1 MSLFQKLISIPPLQP
16 YLQLEDNAFVD
27 DMGWRDVLG
36 KVKQLR
42 DMETLLKVIQEA
54 VPVREKDKILLGY
67 MCTIAAELASGPVEL
82 PCVDYAGCYMKR
94 GVLQLRNRSEEH
106 LPNNVGMGMNAT
118 HPEIKILIEGDV
130 GDHLGYRAPQLNIEV
145 KGSARDRAGMALGGG
160 TLKIEG
166 DVAGA
171 LGGSAHDT
179 RIEVEGSVGRIQK
192 DNFGCKIVI
201 GGDVLWGISENQS
214 DCFIKVCGSV
224 GVKYK
229 KTGKIQDVAAGLSKN
244 AALLVGGDVYGH
256 LGKNMELAKVYIWGR
271 VFGEIHSSDAQGGFI
286 YMNKK
291 STPFLERIKKSIGGA
306 IGVKYVTLKESGY
319 LFADERE
326 DLKEIVEG

>member
-1 MSLFQKLISIPPLQP
+1 MGLFEKLISIPPLQP
-16 YLQLEDNAFVD
+16 YFQLEDNAFID

-67 MCTIAAELASGPVEL
+67 MCTLAAELASGRMEL

-94 GVLQLRNRSEEH
+94 GVLHLKNPSDEY
-106 LPNNVGMGMNAT
+106 LPNNVGMGMNASN
-118 HPEIKILIEGDV
+118 PEIKILIEGNV
-130 GDHLGYRAPQLNIEV
+130 GDFLGYRAPQLNMEV

-171 LGGSAHDT
+171 LGGSCHDS
-179 RIEVEGSVGRIQK
+179 RLEVEGSVGRIHK
-192 DNFGCKIVI
+192 ENFGCRILV
-201 GGDVLWGISENQS
+201 GGDVLWGIGEHQS

-224 GVKYK
+224 GVKYR
-229 KTGKIQDVAAGLSKN
+229 KTGKMQDMAAGLSKN
-244 AALLVGGDVYGH
+244 TALLIAGDVHGH
-256 LGKNMELAKVYIWGR
+256 LGKNMELAKVYVWGR
-271 VFGEIHSSDAQGGFI
+271 VFGEIQSSDAQGGFI
-286 YMNKK
+286 YLNKK

-326 DLKEIVEG
+326 DLKDIVEG